1 MAAKLPPFGE
11 LRPELLSEWI
21 HDQNPYDA
29 ANVSAGSPFLAF
41 WRCKS
46 CQHEWKARV
55 SNRCRLGH
63 GCPRCAGVKIDASQ
77 SIATLHPEMM
87 EFWHR
92 TKNAHL
98 DPSTISAGSKERAW
112 WKCKVCDHEWES
124 YVFNKAKKGVGCPKC
139 SGQFASEHNCLENL
153 YPEIAAEL
161 HPTKNGILTGRSIT
175 GKSGQKVWWI
185 CPLCL
190 NEYDAKV
197 VNRTHRGSG
206 CPLCASDSVGR
217 QTAERLAAEEAD
229 SFLDYSYD
237 ADTQILEQHREI
249 QAAFRNYLNIEPDP
263 RSIDSLLSPRVK
275 TRINYSP
282 YYQRN
287 YVWDTTKATYFI
299 ESILLGTEI
308 PPLIFFDVNQAFE
321 VIDGRQRF
329 ETILRFC
336 EGKFAL
342 NRAGLHALKSLADKT
357 FLDLPTD
364 LQTSFLDTAIRI
376 VKFRLVDSQ
385 RCNDLTQDLIK
396 KEVFR
401 RYNSGITPLRRIDV
415 NRAVYIKDSITD
427 HFKKQLKRNRRVFQ
441 AIVRCFMAE
450 SDRDKVDH
458 PDTLEKACQVVR
470 DLLISAETSVISA

>member
-1 MAAKLPPFGE
+1 MAATLPPFGE
-11 LRPELLSEWI
+11 LRPALLAEWVYDKNP
-21 HDQNPYDA
+21 HDPTK
-29 ANVSAGSPFLAF
+29 VSGGSTFMAF
-41 WRCKS
+41 WRCVT
-46 CQHEWKARV
+46 CAHEWKARV
-55 SNRCRLGH
+55 SNRCRKGH
-63 GCPRCAGVKIDASQ
+63 GCPRCAGQQIDESQ
-77 SIATLHPEMM
+77 SIAALHPEMM
-87 EFWHR
+87 EFWHP

-98 DPSTISAGSKERAW
+98 DPKKISPGSKERAW
-112 WKCKVCDHEWES
+112 WKCAVCDHEWDS
-124 YVFNKAKKGVGCPKC
+124 YIFNKTKKGVGCPKC
-139 SGQFASEHNCLENL
+139 SGQFASDHNCLENL
-153 YPEIAAEL
+153 YPEISAEL
-161 HPTKNGILTGRSIT
+161 HPTLNGELTGRTLT
-175 GKSGQKVWWI
+175 GKSGQKVWWS
-185 CPLCL
+185 CPVCL
-190 NEYDAKV
+190 NEYEAKV

-206 CPLCASDSVGR
+206 CPLCAGDNVGR
-217 QTAERLAAEEAD
+217 QTAERIASEESD
-229 SFLDYSYD
+229 SLLDYSYD

-275 TRINYSP
+275 SRINYSP

-357 FLDLPTD
+357 FAELPLD
-364 LQTSFLDTAIRI
+364 LQTAFLDTAIRI

-385 RCNDLTQDLIK
+385 RCNELIQDLIK

-415 NRAVYIKDSITD
+415 NRAVYIKDSITA
-427 HFKKQLKRNRRVFQ
+427 L
-441 AIVRCFMAE
+441 
-450 SDRDKVDH
+450 
-458 PDTLEKACQVVR
+458 
-470 DLLISAETSVISA
+470 